1 MLAGQLLPPAFL
13 INEINVPSPHAD
25 PFRRGNAHE
34 KAEIPSNP
42 SRSIFSPAMKIHPC
56 LLRLVAAAVALALS
70 GCVSAK
76 YKSAA
81 KSTPPAAALN
91 LTAAQP
97 PVEATVNTVIVF
109 HGPGSWKRDA
119 YWDEYVVSVVN
130 RGAVPLVVESAGLTD
145 FGGDATAPG
154 DNPWLLEK
162 LSLSRQDEINRRAKS
177 ALVQIGQGY
186 VVVGVSG
193 VIVGATVTGI
203 AGTATAGGAAFAAGL
218 AGAAIL
224 PFYIGGTVYRNIS
237 SRHDIENEF
246 AHRRLVL
253 PATVAP
259 GGVAQG
265 SLFFRISPGPQRLAL
280 RGRSGAEPVEVAIG
294 LAPLRSLHL
303 QPDADTPPA
312 AARTPQK
319 PGRLPAESV
328 AGASPQPAGRKGMID

>member
-1 MLAGQLLPPAFL
+1 MKTHSRFFRLALSL
-13 INEINVPSPHAD
+13 
-25 PFRRGNAHE
+25 
-34 KAEIPSNP
+34 
-42 SRSIFSPAMKIHPC
+42 
-56 LLRLVAAAVALALS
+56 VALALS

-91 LTAAQP
+91 LTATQP
-97 PVEATVNTVIVF
+97 PVEAMVNTVIVF

-119 YWDEYVVSVVN
+119 YWDEYVVSVAN
-130 RGAVPLVVESAGLTD
+130 HGSAPLVVDSVALTD
-145 FGGDATAPG
+145 FQGETTAPS

-186 VVVGVSG
+186 AVVGVSS

-203 AGTATAGGAAFAAGL
+203 AGTAAAGGAAFAASL
-218 AGAAIL
+218 AGVAIL

-237 SRHDIENEF
+237 SRHDIEHEF
-246 AHRRLVL
+246 AHRRLML

-280 RGRSGAEPVEVAIG
+280 RGRSGAEPVEAVID
-294 LAPLRSLHL
+294 LTPLKGLHL
-303 QPDADTPPA
+303 RPAADPPPPA
-312 AARTPQK
+312 TATR
-319 PGRLPAESV
+319 
-328 AGASPQPAGRKGMID
+328 